1 MTTKGQIKRLVK
13 PLLARHDDLL
23 LVGDLIVHK
32 PVHHVLRAVLID
44 RTGEAAR
51 FRPHW
56 SVMNLVEP
64 REIFSLNFSERF
76 YHPALPLWRWD
87 DPKVME
93 AFIEAVEGE
102 ALPLLRPIQTLD
114 DFVTL
119 TCDRKRFQL
128 GPFDAFP
135 LKKIIVDVARG
146 DIESAR
152 AIYDQIPSN
161 AEEEWEPYWQN
172 QLRRVRI
179 IGSLLAAEDWAGSAR
194 QLHEW
199 EAFTV
204 KSLKLESVWER
215 TPFPLELQKGLAI

>member
-1 MTTKGQIKRLVK
+1 MTTKGQINRLVK

-87 DPKVME
+87 DPKLTD

-114 DFVTL
+114 DFVTF

-135 LKKIIVDVARG
+135 FSKVIVDVARG

-152 AIYDQIPSN
+152 AICDWIPPD
-161 AEEEWEPYWQN
+161 AESQWVPHWQAR
-172 QLRRVRI
+172 LRRGRTI
-179 IGSLLAAEDWAGSAR
+179 CPLIAAEDWAGLAR
-194 QLHEW
+194 QLREW
-199 EAFTV
+199 EEFTV
-204 KSLKLESVWER
+204 KNLKLESVWER
-215 TPFPLELQKGLAI
+215 TPFPLELKKGLAS